1 MTNDTLATE
10 IVRPGDEGYERLS
23 RTFAKEGAPARIV
36 RPRSAAGVAEAVGH
50 AAREGLVLSVR
61 SGGHSA
67 PGYGTNDGGVVIDLA
82 HLDGVEVLGG
92 DLVRIGAGARWG
104 EVAKALAPH
113 GLAISSGDT
122 DSVGVG
128 GLMVGGGI
136 GWLVRKYGLALDHL
150 VEAEVVTAAGEVLR
164 ASAEENA
171 DLFWAIRGGGG
182 EFGVVTS
189 FLVRARRETTVT
201 FARVGYPADDAAT
214 LIKAWRD
221 VVRAAGEELTSSAHM
236 YPAFGEDAPPAIM
249 ILAVYAGDDPSV
261 IEPLTRLGESTFQ
274 DISTVPYA
282 EVLESAEL
290 PPGWR
295 PMVRNRFVPV
305 LTDELIDAWVSPEV
319 PMMFREIRAIGGAMG
334 RGEDTAFA
342 HRDSEAM
349 LLGVLLGAPDDHPAR
364 LPAYDALW
372 EAVEPYV
379 SGAYANFFSDPRPT
393 DVAAVYP
400 PVTRTRLESIKRA
413 YDPTGV
419 FSQNLAHF

>member
-23 RTFAKEGAPARIV
+23 RTFAKEGAPARVV
-36 RPRSAAGVAEAVGH
+36 RPRDAAGVAEAVGH
-50 AAREGLVLSVR
+50 AVRDGLVLSVR
-61 SGGHSA
+61 SGGHSV

-82 HLDGVEVLGG
+82 RLNGVEVLDD

-104 EVAKALAPH
+104 EVSRALAPH
-113 GLAISSGDT
+113 GLVISSGDT

-150 VEAEVVTAAGEVLR
+150 VEAEVVSAAGEVLR
-164 ASAEENA
+164 ASADENA

-182 EFGVVTS
+182 EFGVITS
-189 FLVRARRETTVT
+189 FLVRARRETSVT
-201 FARVGYPADDAAT
+201 FARVGYPADDAAAV
-214 LIKAWRD
+214 LKAWRD
-221 VVRAAGEELTSSAHM
+221 VVREAGEELTSSAHL
-236 YPAFGEDAPPAIM
+236 YPAFGEEAPPSIM
-249 ILAVYAGDDPSV
+249 ILAVYAGDDPAV
-261 IEPLTRLGESTFQ
+261 IEPLTRLGEPTFQ
-274 DISTVPYA
+274 EISTVPYA

-295 PMVRNRFVPV
+295 PMVRNRFAPV
-305 LTDELIDAWVSPEV
+305 LTDELIDAWVSADI
-319 PMMFREIRAIGGAMG
+319 PMMFREIRATGGAMG
-334 RGEDTAFA
+334 RGDDTAFA

-349 LLGVLLGAPDDHPAR
+349 LLGVLLGTPADHPAR

-372 EAVEPYV
+372 ETMEPHV
-379 SGAYANFFSDPRPT
+379 SGAYANFFSDPRPA

-400 PVTRTRLESIKRA
+400 PATRARLAAVKQA
-413 YDPTGV
+413 YDPARV
-419 FSQNLAHF
+419 FSQNLARF

>member
-1 MTNDTLATE
+1 MTNDTTATE

-23 RTFAKEGAPARIV
+23 RTFAKEGAPARVV
-36 RPRSAAGVAEAVGH
+36 RPRDAAGVAEAVGH
-50 AAREGLVLSVR
+50 AVRDGLVLSVR
-61 SGGHSA
+61 SGGHSV

-82 HLDGVEVLGG
+82 YLNGVEVLDD

-104 EVAKALAPH
+104 EVSRVLAPH
-113 GLAISSGDT
+113 GLVISSGDT

-150 VEAEVVTAAGEVLR
+150 VEAEVVTAAGKVLR
-164 ASAEENA
+164 VAADENA

-182 EFGVVTS
+182 EFGVITS

-201 FARVGYPADDAAT
+201 FARVGYPADDAAAV
-214 LIKAWRD
+214 LKAWRD
-221 VVRAAGEELTSSAHM
+221 VVREAGEELTSSAHL
-236 YPAFGEDAPPAIM
+236 YPAFGEEAPASIM
-249 ILAVYAGDDPSV
+249 ILAAYAGDDPAV
-261 IEPLTRLGESTFQ
+261 VEPLTRLGEPTFQ
-274 DISTVPYA
+274 EISTVPYA

-295 PMVRNRFVPV
+295 PMVRNRFAPV
-305 LTDELIDAWVSPEV
+305 LTDELIDAWVSADI

-334 RGEDTAFA
+334 RGDDTAFA

-349 LLGVLLGAPDDHPAR
+349 LMGVLLGTPADHPAR

-372 EAVEPYV
+372 EAMEPHV
-379 SGAYANFFSDPRPT
+379 SGAYANFFSDPRPA

-400 PVTRTRLESIKRA
+400 PATRARLAAVKRA
-413 YDPTGV
+413 YDPARV
-419 FSQNLAHF
+419 FSQNLARF